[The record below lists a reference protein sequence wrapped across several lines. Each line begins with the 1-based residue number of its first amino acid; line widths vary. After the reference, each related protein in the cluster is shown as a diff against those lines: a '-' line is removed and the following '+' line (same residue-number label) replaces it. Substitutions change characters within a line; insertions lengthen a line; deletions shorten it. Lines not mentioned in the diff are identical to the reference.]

1 MLYRGEKKK
10 CTVEERRSVLW
21 RREEVCC
28 GGEKKCAVKERRSVL
43 YRREEVCCR
52 GQMTARRKN
61 WDGPPRVTMAKRV
74 MTAGEGLGT
83 NEGWESVGWKDGM
96 NCYSLVLL

>member
-1 MLYRGEKKK
+1 M
-10 CTVEERRSVLW
+10 
-21 RREEVCC
+21 
-28 GGEKKCAVKERRSVL
+28 
-43 YRREEVCCR
+43 CCR